1 MESIIT
7 IGDNFTADYIT
18 NEVVVDG
25 YKFNLP
31 KYLSFN
37 SFNGISSIELSC
49 DRKYAIIQ
57 YKCNRS
63 DVLNLHTM
71 KIIFQPT
78 HILKWNLEK
87 TKLLLSLENT
97 VKIFSLSNED
107 VKEEKSLTLDNSTP
121 GPNEVYLC
129 SEQNILINT
138 FNHIIEFYDMID
150 PNPYRGTTLYEFI
163 DKLDLSKDFF
173 ACRTRDY
180 NDTSGRLY
188 VMKTIIYD
196 YNLNRLYTIKSNFFW
211 NGIEKE
217 RLNFTKEYTDK
228 ISFYLPHTKL
238 EKIIPNLYE
247 NNLVCNDIFHS
258 IWEFL
263 LGSEIVLE

>member
-7 IGDNFTADYIT
+7 IGDNFTVDYIT
-18 NEVVVDG
+18 NEFVVDG

-37 SFNGISSIELSC
+37 GISSIELSC
-49 DRKYAIIQ
+49 DKKYAIIQ

-71 KIIFQPT
+71 RIIFQPT
-78 HILKWNLEK
+78 HMLKWNLEK

-97 VKIFSLSNED
+97 VKIFSLLNED
-107 VKEEKSLTLDNSTP
+107 VKEEKSLTLDNSTA
-121 GPNEVYLC
+121 VYLC
-129 SEQNILINT
+129 SERNILINT
-138 FNHIIEFYDMID
+138 FDNIIEFYDMID
-150 PNPYRGTTLYEFI
+150 PDPYMCTTLHEFI
-163 DKLDLSKDFF
+163 DKLDLSKVFF
-173 ACRTRDY
+173 ACRVRDF
-180 NDTSGRLY
+180 NDTSGPLY
-188 VMKTIIYD
+188 VIKTIIFD
-196 YNLNRLYTIKSNFFW
+196 YNLNRLYTIKSKFFW
-211 NGIEKE
+211 HGIERENMEK
-217 RLNFTKEYTDK
+217 LSFTKEFDK

-247 NNLVCNDIFHS
+247 NELVDANIFFD

-263 LGSEIVLE
+263 LRSEIVLE